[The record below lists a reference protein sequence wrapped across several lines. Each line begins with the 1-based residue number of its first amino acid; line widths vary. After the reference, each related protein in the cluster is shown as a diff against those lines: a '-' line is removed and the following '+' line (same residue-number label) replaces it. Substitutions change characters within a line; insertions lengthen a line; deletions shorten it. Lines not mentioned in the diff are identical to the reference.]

1 MPYMSRNAIKFIATQ
16 AINTLAIACFFIIS
30 GCATRPNAH
39 PHDPWESY
47 NRGVATFNDEI
58 DSLIAKPLATA
69 YQKFVPNLVQTGIH
83 NFFSNL
89 ADPWTAINSVLQL
102 KPQDAVESAFRFGI
116 NTFLGFGGVL
126 DIASEMRIEKHK
138 SDFGHTLGYWGVGPG
153 PYLVLPF
160 LGPSTLRDTVAS
172 TLIAKG
178 DLVWQL
184 DKVSQRNSLYGL
196 RLLDQRANVMR
207 NTNVLEAVALD
218 KYTFTRDIF
227 LQIRRNEV
235 FDGNPPE
242 DAAPL
247 IEPIPKPGFQ
257 TPLSDEKP
265 EPRYDLG
272 PAKAEVTESAEPANP
287 TEAKQKDKSE
297 TPTHIEKPVN

>member
-1 MPYMSRNAIKFIATQ
+1 M
-16 AINTLAIACFFIIS
+16 
-30 GCATRPNAH
+30 
-39 PHDPWESY
+39 
-47 NRGVATFNDEI
+47 
-58 DSLIAKPLATA
+58 
-69 YQKFVPNLVQTGIH
+69 
-83 NFFSNL
+83 
-89 ADPWTAINSVLQL
+89 
-102 KPQDAVESAFRFGI
+102 
-116 NTFLGFGGVL
+116 
-126 DIASEMRIEKHK
+126 
-138 SDFGHTLGYWGVGPG
+138 GYWGVGPG

-172 TLIAKG
+172 TLIANG

-242 DAAPL
+242 DAAPMT
-247 IEPIPKPGFQ
+247 EPVPKPGFQ

-265 EPRYDLG
+265 EPRYDLE
-272 PAKAEVTESAEPANP
+272 PANAEVAESVEPVNP
-287 TEAKQKDKSE
+287 TEAKQKDKTE
-297 TPTHIEKPVN
+297 TPTLIEKPVN

>member
-1 MPYMSRNAIKFIATQ
+1 
-16 AINTLAIACFFIIS
+16 
-30 GCATRPNAH
+30 
-39 PHDPWESY
+39 
-47 NRGVATFNDEI
+47 
-58 DSLIAKPLATA
+58 
-69 YQKFVPNLVQTGIH
+69 
-83 NFFSNL
+83 
-89 ADPWTAINSVLQL
+89 
-102 KPQDAVESAFRFGI
+102 
-116 NTFLGFGGVL
+116 
-126 DIASEMRIEKHK
+126 MRIEKHK

-153 PYLVLPF
+153 PYLVIPF
-160 LGPSTLRDTVAS
+160 LGPSTFRDTVAS

-242 DAAPL
+242 EAAPL
-247 IEPIPKPGFQ
+247 TEPEPKPGSQ
-257 TPLSDEKP
+257 APLSDEKP
-265 EPRYDLG
+265 EPRYDLE

-297 TPTHIEKPVN
+297 TPTLIEKPVN